1 MIQSGAIANCNFVT
15 VFVAKNTNQ
24 LIFHC
29 SLQFENHTISATD
42 NCRGN
47 QVQFILFDDAQCFHQ
62 SITIM
67 TKISELNIC
76 CRFQFQFVA
85 HAATTVIHIYAMS
98 TPKKQN
104 ATDISTGGIHLM
116 KKNENNKNQT
126 IYLGESR
133 ALFIKHHK
141 LSLVNYVQKKKQSF
155 IYGESRGIRLLW
167 TN

>member
-1 MIQSGAIANCNFVT
+1 MIQSGAIAKCNFVA
-15 VFVAKNTNQ
+15 VVDGINTNQ

-47 QVQFILFDDAQCFHQ
+47 QSQFIIFDDAQCFHQ

-67 TKISELNIC
+67 TEISELNIC

-98 TPKKQN
+98 IPKKQN
-104 ATDISTGGIHLM
+104 ATDISTDGIHLM
-116 KKNENNKNQT
+116 KENEKQQKSNNLFGG
-126 IYLGESR
+126 ISR
-133 ALFIKHHK
+133 FNHK
-141 LSLVNYVQKKKQSF
+141 TS
-155 IYGESRGIRLLW
+155 
-167 TN
+167 

>member
-1 MIQSGAIANCNFVT
+1 MIQSGAIAKCNLVT

-47 QVQFILFDDAQCFHQ
+47 QIQFIIFDDAQCLVQ

-67 TKISELNIC
+67 TEISKLNIC

-85 HAATTVIHIYAMS
+85 HAATTVIHIQAMS
-98 TPKKQN
+98 RPKMQN
-104 ATDISTGGIHLM
+104 ATDISTDGIHLM
-116 KKNENNKNQT
+116 KKRNKKQT

-133 ALFIKHHK
+133 ALIIEYPK
-141 LSLVNYVQKKKQSF
+141 LSLVDCRSSKTQ
-155 IYGESRGIRLLW
+155 
-167 TN
+167 

>member
-47 QVQFILFDDAQCFHQ
+47 QSQFIIFDDAQCFHQ

-67 TKISELNIC
+67 TEISELNIC

-85 HAATTVIHIYAMS
+85 HAATTVIHIYSMS
-98 TPKKQN
+98 IPKKQN
-104 ATDISTGGIHLM
+104 ATDISISGIQSLNYFLL
-116 KKNENNKNQT
+116 KEKPT
-126 IYLGESR
+126 VFYGESR
-133 ALFIKHHK
+133 ALIIEYPK
-141 LSLVNYVQKKKQSF
+141 LSLVDCRSSKNQ
-155 IYGESRGIRLLW
+155 
-167 TN
+167 